1 MKKFLSLTAAIT
13 LTVSTLVVPA
23 AQADASFT
31 DLGADHWA
39 HASVSRLVE
48 SGTINGYDDGTFLPD
63 ATVTRAEFVKML
75 GKSNEKR
82 ETEFEDIASD
92 HWAYDYIM
100 YSGLEGDSSNSFNP
114 DAAITRADV
123 AKLLYKRYA
132 LGANAV
138 APYPITG
145 SGDAST
151 AAAWVYN
158 SGLMLGDDMVNLR
171 LEDSLTRAEAAVLI
185 VRAQDLDLT
194 QKRNFIDNF
203 SDEAYEKIYTLS
215 ELFDSE
221 YKADEGITNGE
232 AACAALRFQ
241 YKEKN
246 PLYAHYSY
254 DVQFEGSYA
263 KQWAVMTKYALEG
276 SKLTNTEADC
286 KKNATVADVIAMFSI
301 ACKNNEYVALNIDTS
316 NNDVYPELSEIQQ
329 GSYRNA
335 LSYAYNYGISL
346 YADAKINA
354 DRPITKK
361 ELACIVMQYDAA
373 FGANI
378 AYRCGYNCT
387 YEPTPIRRDAASYPS
402 NAQDYTVILN
412 DIPNSVY
419 EPSFKDVKGKPSDFT
434 KGGKSIA
441 NIFINPLI
449 DLCAAAYNNGNMI
462 YITYYPTIAANTDS
476 GYAYR
481 VKFEIESVVEGTKLS
496 DVIKL
501 GENTDD
507 FVLANGDVFFAD
519 VHSNA
524 YLSGLYLDSQL
535 FTAERVIR

>member
-13 LTVSTLVVPA
+13 LTISTLAIPA
-23 AQADASFT
+23 VQADTAFT
-31 DLGADHWA
+31 DLDAGHWA

-48 SGTINGYDDGTFLPD
+48 SGTINGYDDGSFLPD

-82 ETEFEDIASD
+82 EQDFADIPSD

-100 YSGLEGDSSNSFNP
+100 YSGLEGDSANSFNP
-114 DAAITRADV
+114 DVAITRGDV

-132 LGANAV
+132 SGANSV
-138 APYPITG
+138 APYPVTG
-145 SGDAST
+145 SGDTAV

-158 SGLMLGDDMVNLR
+158 SGLMLGDDMINLR

-203 SDEAYEKIYTLS
+203 KDETYEKIYTHS

-241 YKEKN
+241 YRERN

-254 DVQFEGSYA
+254 DTQFEGSYSR
-263 KQWAVMTKYALEG
+263 QWAIMTKYALEG
-276 SKLTNTEADC
+276 SKLANTETDC
-286 KKNATVADVIAMFSI
+286 QKNATVADVIAMFSL
-301 ACKNNEYVALNIDTS
+301 ACKNNEYLTLNIDTS
-316 NNDVYPELSEIQQ
+316 SNAVYPELSSVQP
-329 GSYRNA
+329 SKYRDA

-387 YEPTPIRRDAASYPS
+387 YEPTPIRREAATYPS

-419 EPSFKDVKGKPSDFT
+419 EAEFKDIKGKPSDFT

-449 DLCAAAYNNGNMI
+449 DLCATAYNNGSSI
-462 YITYYPTIAANTDS
+462 YITYYPTIAANTNS

-481 VKFEIESVVEGTKLS
+481 VKFEIESVSEGTMFS
-496 DVIKL
+496 DLIKL
-501 GENTDD
+501 GESTED
-507 FVLANGDVFFAD
+507 FALANGDVFFAD

-524 YLSGLYLDSQL
+524 YLNGLYLDSQV